1 MNEDPDQSLNVRN
14 LQRRY
19 KVDSRV
25 LERFLRELAST
36 LGAPEAWLTLA
47 LVGDAR
53 IQKLNR
59 DFRGHDKPTDVL
71 SFAAARDEDDPDYL
85 GDIVISVDSA
95 SRQANRR
102 GSPLKRELK
111 VLSLHGFLHLLGYD
125 HETDDG
131 EMRRIE
137 YRMRRRFAITT
148 PRAVTT

>member
-19 KVDSRV
+19 KIDSLV
-25 LERFLRELAST
+25 LERFLTEVART
-36 LGAPEAWLTLA
+36 LGAPEASATLA

-71 SFAAARDEDDPDYL
+71 SFAAEQTDYL
-85 GDIVISVDSA
+85 GDIVISVDTA
-95 SRQANRR
+95 SRQAKRR
-102 GSPLKRELK
+102 GSQLKRELK
-111 VLSLHGFLHLLGYD
+111 VLSLHGLLHLLGYD

-131 EMRRIE
+131 EMRCIE

-148 PRAVTT
+148 PRAVTA